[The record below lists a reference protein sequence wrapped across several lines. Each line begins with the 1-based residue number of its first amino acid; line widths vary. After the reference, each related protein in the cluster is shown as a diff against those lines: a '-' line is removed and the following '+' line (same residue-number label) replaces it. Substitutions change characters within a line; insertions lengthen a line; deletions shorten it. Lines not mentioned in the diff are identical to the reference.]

1 MTMPFFNIGHACPVQ
16 RSYSFTIF
24 LFISSCLSSW
34 LISSILTPISLDFFP
49 LFPAMFR
56 CLIFAIRLSTTSFS
70 YFFGGLLFGY
80 MFIFSDAKYL
90 SMKSSPDHR
99 VALQDLII
107 PRAYIQRDEDAF
119 FSILLFFP
127 FAIMPEYMR
136 KAQEAFFF
144 HL

>member
-1 MTMPFFNIGHACPVQ
+1 
-16 RSYSFTIF
+16 
-24 LFISSCLSSW
+24 
-34 LISSILTPISLDFFP
+34 
-49 LFPAMFR
+49 
-56 CLIFAIRLSTTSFS
+56 LIFAIRLSTTSFS

-99 VALQDLII
+99 AALQDLII

-119 FSILLFFP
+119 FYILLFFP
-127 FAIMPEYMR
+127 FAIMPEYMQ
-136 KAQEAFFF
+136 KAQEAFYF